1 MENPIT
7 KQSRM
12 FINLLAKDS
21 NHSKPSLFKVK
32 RLDVLLIRYY
42 NSNVAMKL
50 YVNPCSFVSY

>member
-21 NHSKPSLFKVK
+21 NHSKLSLFKVK
-32 RLDVLLIRYY
+32 
-42 NSNVAMKL
+42 
-50 YVNPCSFVSY
+50 

>member
-42 NSNVAMKL
+42 YCNTVVKL
-50 YVNPCSFVSY
+50 GVNPFSY